1 MVNEGDAVGKRIG
14 NCPFFSA
21 IWEQS
26 GKLPQVP
33 CPYTASRKGICMSW
47 PTAFV
52 VCIPDMLLIGLHVQI
67 VRDVEVGVP

>member
-1 MVNEGDAVGKRIG
+1 
-14 NCPFFSA
+14 
-21 IWEQS
+21 
-26 GKLPQVP
+26 
-33 CPYTASRKGICMSW
+33 MSW